1 MTSQALLVRRVG
13 MLASRTNLTT
23 KATPKRTKR
32 TKKKKKKKNLCAHR
46 LSPSRTCLNSSP
58 FFVDGGEEQ
67 KQTICRTICVV
78 LFVGSS
84 NH

>member
-32 TKKKKKKKNLCAHR
+32 TKKPVCSPTFPISNL
-46 LSPSRTCLNSSP
+46 L
-58 FFVDGGEEQ
+58 
-67 KQTICRTICVV
+67 K
-78 LFVGSS
+78 
-84 NH
+84 